1 MLLIHPLDFL
11 TVVAIVGVI
20 VGLLW
25 LTWQTYKELSIDS
38 GELNNERS
46 AEE

>member
-11 TVVAIVGVI
+11 TVGVIVGVI

-25 LTWQTYKELSIDS
+25 LTYQTWK
-38 GELNNERS
+38 ELNNE
-46 AEE
+46 E